1 MTFKHLYEHLCVFL
15 NKGDLRSGKYS
26 KYAEK
31 QILTQHLVDFFSFII
46 TLGFNSCTSPCSNHV
61 FSVFIR
67 KAFWEAVRMATN
79 VNTSGPPLP
88 LLLVCL
94 FFQSALQRRQKREKM
109 ASSARSEDHYYE
121 RITSAQQSIH
131 ERWGQLVFSY
141 YKEHGPIEPRTRVVT
156 VAVW

>member
-79 VNTSGPPLP
+79 VNTSGPPPPPPRLP
-88 LLLVCL
+88 LLPIGFATAPKAGENGKLG
-94 FFQSALQRRQKREKM
+94 SQRGPLLRKDNV
-109 ASSARSEDHYYE
+109 SSAEHTRKV
-121 RITSAQQSIH
+121 RTV
-131 ERWGQLVFSY
+131 GVF
-141 YKEHGPIEPRTRVVT
+141 VL
-156 VAVW
+156 